1 MLARSVSK
9 IRRFVIIFSKYLVEV
24 VNIIILALWIILF
37 IKVLVTFNNWIGE
50 NIFRPLTY
58 WFFGI

>member
-50 NIFRPLTY
+50 NIFRTLTY